1 MELRRLW
8 WATLILAACSG
19 GNEAPEPGPD
29 ASEDVV
35 DAGGV
40 SGGDDGG
47 GPDADDASAADV
59 AEDTPSPDVVEDVP
73 ATGDVW
79 DGGADRVASDTVR
92 LALAGGEAS
101 GGGLRLRCALSW
113 APTATVASGED
124 VQMRPPLAAGA
135 AVASTTEGG
144 E

>member
-1 MELRRLW
+1 MKLRRLW
-8 WATLILAACSG
+8 WTWLLVAACSG

-29 ASEDVV
+29 TSEDVV

-40 SGGDDGG
+40 SEGDVGG
-47 GPDADDASAADV
+47 GPDADDAAAADV
-59 AEDTPSPDVVEDVP
+59 AEDTPSPDIVEDVP

-79 DGGADRVASDTVR
+79 DGGADGVANESVR

-113 APTATVASGED
+113 APTAASASGD
-124 VQMRPPLAAGA
+124 NVQMRPPLAAGA
-135 AVASTTEGG
+135 AEASTTEGG